1 MGVAEERRERLARMR
16 LYLITGDRGD
26 EVETARIV
34 EAALEGGATVIQL
47 RKKSMPMLEQ
57 YRLALAL
64 RILTREHE
72 ALLIINDHVDLAIA
86 ADADGVHLGQDDLPP
101 DAVRALPGFEG
112 RLIGRSTPNLAQAQ
126 LPVPDG
132 VSLLELLEQLDVQPS
147 RVVVE
152 HNREIRRRDDF
163 DKTQVHA
170 GDELELVYFVGGG
183 AGDDALVVGGRS
195 LRSRLIHGT
204 GKFASNEVLARCLTA
219 AQPDMITV
227 AIRRLNLEGGRS
239 ELEGV
244 DLRRYTLLPNTAG
257 ATTAEGAVRLARLA
271 RAAGFSDFIKVEV
284 IGDQDTL
291 LPDPQGTLEATRQLV
306 KEGFIVMAYTSDDVV
321 QAIRLYEAGAA
332 AVMPGAAP
340 LGTTLGLQNL
350 LNLELIVSKVQVP
363 VIVDAGLGVPSEAAR
378 CLEVCA
384 ASVLVNTATA
394 RAQNPPEM
402 ARAFADAVVAGR
414 RAFRAGRAHIGLKA
428 VASSPVEG
436 LPV

>member
-1 MGVAEERRERLARMR
+1 MSDV
-16 LYLITGDRGD
+16 
-26 EVETARIV
+26 
-34 EAALEGGATVIQL
+34 TVTLNGKPRQ
-47 RKKSMPMLEQ
+47 
-57 YRLALAL
+57 
-64 RILTREHE
+64 
-72 ALLIINDHVDLAIA
+72 V
-86 ADADGVHLGQDDLPP
+86 ADGLTLLDL
-101 DAVRALPGFEG
+101 LK
-112 RLIGRSTPNLAQAQ
+112 
-126 LPVPDG
+126 
-132 VSLLELLEQLDVQPS
+132 QLDVQPS

-163 DKTQVHA
+163 EKTLVRA

-183 AGDDALVVGGRS
+183 APADEGFVVGARP

-204 GKFASNEVLARCLTA
+204 GKFASNEVLARCLEA

-239 ELEGV
+239 ELEGI

-284 IGDQDTL
+284 VGDEDTL
-291 LPDPQGTLEATRQLV
+291 LPDPQATLEATRQLV

-340 LGTTLGLQNL
+340 IGTTLGLQNL
-350 LNLELIVSKVQVP
+350 LNLELIISKVKVP

-378 CLEVCA
+378 CLELGA
-384 ASVLVNTATA
+384 AAVLVNTAIA
-394 RAQNPPEM
+394 RAQDPPEM
-402 ARAFADAVVAGR
+402 ARAFAEAVVAGR
-414 RAFRAGRAHIGLKA
+414 RAFKAGRAHIGLKA

-436 LPV
+436 VPV

>member
-1 MGVAEERRERLARMR
+1 MSDVRVTLNGKPR
-16 LYLITGDRGD
+16 
-26 EVETARIV
+26 
-34 EAALEGGATVIQL
+34 TV
-47 RKKSMPMLEQ
+47 
-57 YRLALAL
+57 
-64 RILTREHE
+64 
-72 ALLIINDHVDLAIA
+72 
-86 ADADGVHLGQDDLPP
+86 ADGLTLLDL
-101 DAVRALPGFEG
+101 LKE
-112 RLIGRSTPNLAQAQ
+112 
-126 LPVPDG
+126 
-132 VSLLELLEQLDVQPS
+132 LDVQPT
-147 RVVVE
+147 RVVIE

-163 DKTQVHA
+163 EKTRVHA

-183 AGDDALVVGGRS
+183 ATTDDAFVVGGRP

-204 GKFASNEVLARCLTA
+204 GKFASNDVLARCLTA

-239 ELEGV
+239 ELEGI

-284 IGDQDTL
+284 VGDDDTL

-340 LGTTLGLQNL
+340 IGTTLGLQNL
-350 LNLELIVSKVQVP
+350 LNLELIISKVKVP

-378 CLEVCA
+378 CLELGA
-384 ASVLVNTATA
+384 AAVLVNTAIA
-394 RAQNPPEM
+394 RAKDPPEM
-402 ARAFADAVVAGR
+402 ARAFAEAVVAGR

-428 VASSPVEG
+428 VASSPIEG
-436 LPV
+436 VPV

>member
-1 MGVAEERRERLARMR
+1 MSDVTVTLNGKPRKVP
-16 LYLITGDRGD
+16 
-26 EVETARIV
+26 
-34 EAALEGGATVIQL
+34 EGI
-47 RKKSMPMLEQ
+47 
-57 YRLALAL
+57 
-64 RILTREHE
+64 
-72 ALLIINDHVDLAIA
+72 
-86 ADADGVHLGQDDLPP
+86 
-101 DAVRALPGFEG
+101 
-112 RLIGRSTPNLAQAQ
+112 
-126 LPVPDG
+126 
-132 VSLLELLEQLDVQPS
+132 SLLELLKELDVQPS
-147 RVVVE
+147 RVVIE
-152 HNREIRRRDDF
+152 HNREIRRKDDF
-163 DKTQVHA
+163 ETAKVRD

-183 AGDDALVVGGRS
+183 SLASDDPFAVGGRE

-204 GKFASNEVLARCLTA
+204 GKFASNDVLARCLEA

-239 ELEGV
+239 ELEGI

-284 IGDQDTL
+284 IGDEDTL
-291 LPDPQGTLEATRQLV
+291 LPDPQATLEATRQLV

-340 LGTTLGLQNL
+340 IGTTLGLQNL
-350 LNLELIVSKVQVP
+350 LNLELIVSKVKVP

-378 CLEVCA
+378 CLEVGA
-384 ASVLVNTATA
+384 AAVLVNTAIA

-402 ARAFADAVVAGR
+402 ARAFAEAVVAGR
-414 RAFRAGRAHIGLKA
+414 RAFKAGRAHIGMKA

>member
-1 MGVAEERRERLARMR
+1 VS
-16 LYLITGDRGD
+16 D
-26 EVETARIV
+26 V
-34 EAALEGGATVIQL
+34 TVTLNGKPRQ
-47 RKKSMPMLEQ
+47 
-57 YRLALAL
+57 
-64 RILTREHE
+64 
-72 ALLIINDHVDLAIA
+72 
-86 ADADGVHLGQDDLPP
+86 
-101 DAVRALPGFEG
+101 
-112 RLIGRSTPNLAQAQ
+112 
-126 LPVPDG
+126 VPDG
-132 VSLLELLEQLDVQPS
+132 LSLLELLKELDVQPS
-147 RVVVE
+147 RVVIE
-152 HNREIRRRDDF
+152 HNREIRRKEDF
-163 DKTQVHA
+163 KTAKVRE

-183 AGDDALVVGGRS
+183 SPMGDDPFVVGGRT

-204 GKFASNEVLARCLTA
+204 GKFASNEVLARCLEA

-239 ELEGV
+239 ELEGI

-284 IGDQDTL
+284 VGDEDTL
-291 LPDPQGTLEATRQLV
+291 LPDPQATLEATRQLV

-340 LGTTLGLQNL
+340 IGTTLGLQNL
-350 LNLELIVSKVQVP
+350 LNLELIVSKVKVP

-378 CLEVCA
+378 CLEAGA
-384 ASVLVNTATA
+384 AAVLVNTAIA

-402 ARAFADAVVAGR
+402 ARAFAEAVVAGR
-414 RAFRAGRAHIGLKA
+414 RAFKAGRAHIGLKA

>member
-1 MGVAEERRERLARMR
+1 MSDV
-16 LYLITGDRGD
+16 
-26 EVETARIV
+26 
-34 EAALEGGATVIQL
+34 TVTL
-47 RKKSMPMLEQ
+47 NGKPRK
-57 YRLALAL
+57 
-64 RILTREHE
+64 
-72 ALLIINDHVDLAIA
+72 
-86 ADADGVHLGQDDLPP
+86 
-101 DAVRALPGFEG
+101 
-112 RLIGRSTPNLAQAQ
+112 
-126 LPVPDG
+126 VPDG
-132 VSLLELLEQLDVQPS
+132 LSLLELLKQLDVQPS

-152 HNREIRRRDDF
+152 HNREIRRKEDFKTAKVRD
-163 DKTQVHA
+163 

-183 AGDDALVVGGRS
+183 SPADDALVVGGRA

-204 GKFASNEVLARCLTA
+204 GKFASNDVLARCLEA

-239 ELEGV
+239 ELEGI
-244 DLRRYTLLPNTAG
+244 DLRRYALLPNTAG

-284 IGDQDTL
+284 IGDEDTL

-340 LGTTLGLQNL
+340 IGTTLGLQNL
-350 LNLELIVSKVQVP
+350 LNLELIVSKVKVP

-378 CLEVCA
+378 CLEIGA
-384 ASVLVNTATA
+384 AGVLVNTAIA

-402 ARAFADAVVAGR
+402 ARAFAEAVVAGR
-414 RAFRAGRAHIGLKA
+414 RAFRAGRANIGLKA

>member
-1 MGVAEERRERLARMR
+1 MN
-16 LYLITGDRGD
+16 
-26 EVETARIV
+26 EV
-34 EAALEGGATVIQL
+34 TVTLNGKPRQ
-47 RKKSMPMLEQ
+47 
-57 YRLALAL
+57 
-64 RILTREHE
+64 
-72 ALLIINDHVDLAIA
+72 
-86 ADADGVHLGQDDLPP
+86 
-101 DAVRALPGFEG
+101 
-112 RLIGRSTPNLAQAQ
+112 
-126 LPVPDG
+126 VPEG
-132 VSLLELLEQLDVQPS
+132 VSLLDLLEQLEVQPS
-147 RVVVE
+147 RVVIE

-163 DKTQVHA
+163 GKTHVHA

-183 AGDDALVVGGRS
+183 APADDALIVGGRP
-195 LRSRLIHGT
+195 LRTRLIHGT
-204 GKFASNEVLARCLTA
+204 GKFASNDVLARCLEA

-239 ELEGV
+239 ELEGI

-284 IGDQDTL
+284 IGDEDTL
-291 LPDPQGTLEATRQLV
+291 LPDPQATLEATRQLV

-340 LGTTLGLQNL
+340 IGTTLGLQNL
-350 LNLELIVSKVQVP
+350 LNLELIVSKVKVP

-378 CLEVCA
+378 CLELGA
-384 ASVLVNTATA
+384 AAVLVNTAIA

-402 ARAFADAVVAGR
+402 ARAFAEAVVAGR
-414 RAFRAGRAHIGLKA
+414 RAFLAGRAHIGLKA

-436 LPV
+436 VPV

>member
-1 MGVAEERRERLARMR
+1 MSQV
-16 LYLITGDRGD
+16 
-26 EVETARIV
+26 
-34 EAALEGGATVIQL
+34 TVTL
-47 RKKSMPMLEQ
+47 NGKPR
-57 YRLALAL
+57 
-64 RILTREHE
+64 
-72 ALLIINDHVDLAIA
+72 N
-86 ADADGVHLGQDDLPP
+86 
-101 DAVRALPGFEG
+101 
-112 RLIGRSTPNLAQAQ
+112 
-126 LPVPDG
+126 VPDG
-132 VSLLELLEQLDVQPS
+132 VSLLDLLKQLDVQPS

-163 DKTQVHA
+163 EKTRVHA

-183 AGDDALVVGGRS
+183 SPADDALVVGGRP

-204 GKFASNEVLARCLTA
+204 GKFASNDVLARCLEA

-239 ELEGV
+239 ELQGI

-284 IGDQDTL
+284 VGDEDTL
-291 LPDPQGTLEATRQLV
+291 LPDPQATLEATRQLV

-340 LGTTLGLQNL
+340 IGTTLGLQNL
-350 LNLELIVSKVQVP
+350 LNLELIVSKVKVP

-378 CLEVCA
+378 CLEVGA
-384 ASVLVNTATA
+384 AAVLVNTAIA

-402 ARAFADAVVAGR
+402 ARAFAEAVVAGR
-414 RAFRAGRAHIGLKA
+414 RAFLAGRAHIGLKA

>member
-1 MGVAEERRERLARMR
+1 
-16 LYLITGDRGD
+16 
-26 EVETARIV
+26 
-34 EAALEGGATVIQL
+34 
-47 RKKSMPMLEQ
+47 
-57 YRLALAL
+57 
-64 RILTREHE
+64 
-72 ALLIINDHVDLAIA
+72 
-86 ADADGVHLGQDDLPP
+86 
-101 DAVRALPGFEG
+101 
-112 RLIGRSTPNLAQAQ
+112 
-126 LPVPDG
+126 
-132 VSLLELLEQLDVQPS
+132 
-147 RVVVE
+147 
-152 HNREIRRRDDF
+152 
-163 DKTQVHA
+163 
-170 GDELELVYFVGGG
+170 FVGGG
-183 AGDDALVVGGRS
+183 ASADDALVVGGRS

-204 GKFASNEVLARCLTA
+204 GKFASNEVLARCLEA

-239 ELEGV
+239 ELEGI

-284 IGDQDTL
+284 IGDEDTL

-340 LGTTLGLQNL
+340 IGTTLGLQNL
-350 LNLELIVSKVQVP
+350 LNLELIISKVKVP

-378 CLEVCA
+378 CLEVGA
-384 ASVLVNTATA
+384 AAVLVNTAIA

-402 ARAFADAVVAGR
+402 ARAFAEAVVAGR
-414 RAFRAGRAHIGLKA
+414 RAFKAGRAHIGLKA
-428 VASSPVEG
+428 AASSPVEG

>member
-1 MGVAEERRERLARMR
+1 MTDVTVTLNGKPRRV
-16 LYLITGDRGD
+16 
-26 EVETARIV
+26 VE
-34 EAALEGGATVIQL
+34 
-47 RKKSMPMLEQ
+47 
-57 YRLALAL
+57 
-64 RILTREHE
+64 
-72 ALLIINDHVDLAIA
+72 
-86 ADADGVHLGQDDLPP
+86 
-101 DAVRALPGFEG
+101 
-112 RLIGRSTPNLAQAQ
+112 
-126 LPVPDG
+126 G
-132 VSLLELLEQLDVQPS
+132 VSLLDLLEQLDVQPS

-152 HNREIRRRDDF
+152 HNREIRRKDDF
-163 DKTQVHA
+163 AKTVVHD

-183 AGDDALVVGGRS
+183 ATTDDAFVVGGRT

-204 GKFASNEVLARCLTA
+204 GKYASNEVLAHCLEA

-239 ELEGV
+239 ELEGI

-284 IGDQDTL
+284 VGDEDTL
-291 LPDPQGTLEATRQLV
+291 LPDPQATLEATRQLV

-340 LGTTLGLQNL
+340 IGTTLGLQNL
-350 LNLELIVSKVQVP
+350 LNLELIVGKVKVP

-378 CLEVCA
+378 CLEAGA
-384 ASVLVNTATA
+384 AAVRVNTAIA

-402 ARAFADAVVAGR
+402 ARAFAEAVVAAR
-414 RAFRAGRAHIGLKA
+414 RAFKAGGAPRGRKA